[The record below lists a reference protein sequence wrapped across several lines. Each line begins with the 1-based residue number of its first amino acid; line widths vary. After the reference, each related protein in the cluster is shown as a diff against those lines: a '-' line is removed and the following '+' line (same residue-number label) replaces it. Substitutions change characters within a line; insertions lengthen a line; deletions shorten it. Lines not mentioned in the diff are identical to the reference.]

1 MRALAEG
8 LLVLLCFATSHRSAV
23 AEGERP
29 LGARLVGHWSL
40 VSLEVASG
48 EAVEYPL
55 GRDVSGLI
63 MYDEAGHM
71 AVQIMQ
77 ANRPRFASG
86 DQATGTPAELAA
98 AVRGYIAYF
107 GTYSVDEGARIVT
120 HHLTGSLFPNWVG
133 TEQRRQVALVG
144 DQLTLSS
151 QPILFQGK
159 TRVFRLVWKR
169 QQ

>member
-1 MRALAEG
+1 VRSLAK
-8 LLVLLCFATSHRSAV
+8 VLLALMFFATGYRNAA
-23 AEGERP
+23 AEDVRP
-29 LGARLVGHWSL
+29 LRAQLVGHWTL
-40 VSLEVASG
+40 LSLEVVSG
-48 EAVEYPL
+48 EAIQYPL

-63 MYDEAGHM
+63 MYDEAGNM

-77 ANRPRFASG
+77 ANRPHFSSG
-86 DQATGTPAELAA
+86 DQASGTPAELAA
-98 AVRGYIAYF
+98 AVTGYIAYF

-144 DQLTLSS
+144 DELTLSS
-151 QPILFQGK
+151 QPIVFQGK